1 AIIQQ
6 IRNKYNSFS
15 PSQAFDYSF
24 MDEDFDAIYRT
35 EQRIGSIAVAST
47 SLAIVIACLGLFGLA
62 AYAAE
67 QRYKEIGIRKV
78 LGASVSTIVNMLSM
92 DFIKLVLLSILIAT
106 PVAWWVMQKWLQG
119 FAYRTSI
126 QWYLLAM
133 AGAGAVLIAFA
144 TISFQSVK
152 AALNNPVDSLKNE

>member
-67 QRYKEIGIRKV
+67 QRIKEIGIRKV
-78 LGASVSTIVNMLSM
+78 LGASVSAIVNMLSK
-92 DFIKLVLLSILIAT
+92 DFILLVLVSIVIAT
-106 PVAWWVMQKWLQG
+106 PLAWWAMHGWLQG
-119 FAYRTSI
+119 FAYRQNI
-126 QWYLLAM
+126 QWWVLVLA
-133 AGAGAVLIAFA
+133 
-144 TISFQSVK
+144 
-152 AALNNPVDSLKNE
+152 